1 MKAKEIAL
9 EGKTALVTGGS
20 RGIGKAIVE
29 LLLDQGMYVWATS
42 RNWRSHN
49 RSSHEKPSDRPS
61 SFSERFYPE
70 DCDNGNPVQ
79 IEELFEKIRGESVRL
94 DLLVNNAGIGHFGP
108 CEHVSLT
115 DWEKVM
121 NVNARGAFIFSR
133 NAFSWMK
140 DTGGGRIINISSVV
154 GIKGYTD
161 QVIYTASKH
170 AVMGISKV
178 MAKEGQPWNIRV
190 SVICPGGVDTDLIKE
205 ARPDLDRTALIQPAD
220 VARAVLYLAT
230 EPESCSTD
238 ILQLRRAGSTPFT

>member
-42 RNWRSHN
+42 RNWRSHD
-49 RSSHEKPSDRPS
+49 RSTYDKPAGRSPD
-61 SFSERFYPE
+61 FSERFYPE
-70 DCDNGNPVQ
+70 DCDNGNPDQ
-79 IEELFEKIRGESVRL
+79 IEDLFKKMRRESTRL

-108 CEHVSLT
+108 CEQVSLSG
-115 DWEKVM
+115 WEKVM
-121 NVNARGAFIFSR
+121 NVNARGVFIFSR

-170 AVMGISKV
+170 AIMGITKV

-205 ARPDLDRTALIQPAD
+205 ARPDLDRTVLIQPAD

-238 ILQLRRAGSTPFT
+238 ILQLRRAGSAPFT